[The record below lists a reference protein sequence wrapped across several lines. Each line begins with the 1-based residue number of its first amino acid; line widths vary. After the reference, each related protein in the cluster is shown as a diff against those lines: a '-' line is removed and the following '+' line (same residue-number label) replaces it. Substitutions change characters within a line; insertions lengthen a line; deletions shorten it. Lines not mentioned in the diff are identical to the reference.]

1 MSLPKLD
8 TPTYKLKLPSTGK
21 TINYRP
27 FLVKEEKLLLMSKE
41 AKNPKEIVETL
52 RKLVTSCVLDTID
65 FDTLTPF
72 DIEYLFLNF
81 RSKSVGEEVELMIPC
96 EKCSVKNAVSINLD
110 EDVFIENSGKK
121 VDFKV
126 PLTNTVGLIMKYPS
140 MESFVSA
147 GTKDEDALD
156 VLVSSIESIYDDKTV
171 HKITDYTPKEVKE
184 FVSSLGMKE
193 MQKVQNFFAA
203 MPKVKCKIEF
213 KCQGCSCDNSFNIE
227 GINNFF

>member
-52 RKLVTSCVLDTID
+52 RKLVTSCVLDTIE
-65 FDTLTPF
+65 FDSLTPF

-96 EKCSVKNAVSINLD
+96 EKCSNKCAVSVNLD
-110 EDVFIENSGKK
+110 EDIFIENKEKK
-121 VDFKV
+121 VDFKI
-126 PLTNTVGLIMKYPS
+126 PLTSTVGLIMKYPS
-140 MESFVSA
+140 MESFLST
-147 GTKDEDALD
+147 GGKEEDSLD
-156 VLVSSIESIYDDKTV
+156 VLASSIESIYDEKTV
-171 HKITDYTPKEVKE
+171 HNITDYTPKEVKE
-184 FVSSLGMKE
+184 FLGSLGMKE
-193 MQKVQNFFAA
+193 MQKIQNFFAS
-203 MPKVKCKIEF
+203 MPKVKCKVEF
-213 KCQGCSCDNSFNIE
+213 HCQGCSSDNTFNIE